1 MVPTENF
8 AKIFWFITSYSCT
21 LSFIVVTS
29 VMRSSE
35 DDHLQ
40 KQMILLFSQ
49 RQCNDIFAVSY
60 LDIAMG
66 TG

>member
-1 MVPTENF
+1 
-8 AKIFWFITSYSCT
+8 
-21 LSFIVVTS
+21 
-29 VMRSSE
+29 MRSSE